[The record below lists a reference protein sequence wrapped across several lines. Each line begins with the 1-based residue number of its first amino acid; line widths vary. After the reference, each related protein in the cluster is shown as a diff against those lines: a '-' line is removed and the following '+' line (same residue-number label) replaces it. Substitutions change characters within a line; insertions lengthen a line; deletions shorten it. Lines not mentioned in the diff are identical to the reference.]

1 MRTDKSERTFVLITL
16 LAALAMAAIL
26 SPWASSFPDGLEKV
40 AEQMGFLHRAEVKPA
55 WEHSPMPDYA
65 VPGVRSEALSTG
77 LAGLLGTLMVFGIA
91 SVLGWGLIRLRHR
104 RDRGSEEQR
113 ASDLH

>member
-1 MRTDKSERTFVLITL
+1 MGTGKREMTFILIAL
-16 LAALAMAAIL
+16 LLALAMAAIL

-40 AEQMGFLHRAEVKPA
+40 AEQMGFLHRAEGKPA

-65 VPGVRSEALSTG
+65 VPGVQSEALSTG

-91 SVLGWGLIRLRHR
+91 SILGWGLIRLRHR

-113 ASDLH
+113 APHLH